1 MSIIKKILHP
11 IDCLIIRPLK
21 FRELKNFYY
30 AVFRY
35 RSYKLL
41 LANDFSTKSPD
52 GTQVQYYYK
61 RNTNFPHPIGIVIGH
76 DVKLGMGCTI
86 YQNVT
91 IGSATTK
98 APQPT
103 LGDNVTVYAN
113 AVLIGPIHIGDNVV
127 IGANS
132 VVNQDV
138 PANSTVAGIPAK
150 RIDKTKNI
158 D

>member
-1 MSIIKKILHP
+1 MNIVRKILHP
-11 IDCLIIRPLK
+11 IDCLLIRPLK

-30 AVFRY
+30 AVFKY

-41 LANDFSTKSPD
+41 LANDFSTKDSM
-52 GTQVQYYYK
+52 GTQIEYYYK
-61 RNTNFPHPIGIVIGH
+61 KKTKLPHPIGIVIGH
-76 DVKLGMGCTI
+76 DVKLGEGCTI

-103 LGDNVTVYAN
+103 LGNNVTVYAN
-113 AVLIGPIHIGDNVV
+113 AVLIGPIHIGDNAV

-138 PANSTVAGIPAK
+138 PPNATVAGAPAK
-150 RIDKTKNI
+150 CINRP
-158 D
+158 